1 MEGKGGRI
9 VKVMKIGDGV
19 VRVYVET
26 VCCVDGRRK

>member
-1 MEGKGGRI
+1 

-19 VRVYVET
+19 VGVYVET